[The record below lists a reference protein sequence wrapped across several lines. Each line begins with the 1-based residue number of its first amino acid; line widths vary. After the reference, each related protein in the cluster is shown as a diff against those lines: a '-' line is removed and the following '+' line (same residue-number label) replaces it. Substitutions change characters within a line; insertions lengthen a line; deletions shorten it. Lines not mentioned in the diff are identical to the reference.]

1 MSIEQALLDNTLA
14 IKALSERITILQ
26 EASSS
31 LVTVVNETDSN
42 IKPHTCSPDNSQEQ
56 PAPEKPK
63 RKRRTKAEIATDKL
77 ANEAQAYE
85 EAKSGEEP
93 TKEVVQE
100 ETVDEEAQGD
110 DFLGDAPKEEVQEK
124 AYNRED
130 VKAALLKV
138 RDTLDTDSAR
148 EIMKEVGATSIPK
161 IKESDFATVIAQCE
175 SAIDGLDA
183 L

>member
-56 PAPEKPK
+56 PTPEKPK

-85 EAKSGEEP
+85 EAKSG
-93 TKEVVQE
+93 
-100 ETVDEEAQGD
+100 D
-110 DFLGDAPKEEVQEK
+110 DCLDDAPKEEAQERT
-124 AYNRED
+124 YRRED

-138 RDTLDTDSAR
+138 RDTLDANSAR
-148 EIMKEVGATSIPK
+148 EIMKEVGATAIPE
-161 IKESDFATVIAQCE
+161 IKESDFAKVIAQCE